1 MVCAGRAANGGWN
14 GWLDADF
21 LLVFAMSYVRDPAR
35 FDPLPRPK
43 CMVLQVLVFQWLH
56 MDRREVSEA
65 SVRGWAPWYALGG
78 PRTVAGRPV
87 EAGERQLAIQGLSSG
102 SFPPRP
108 VPIVYAIVGFSVSEA
123 SYGA

>member
-1 MVCAGRAANGGWN
+1 
-14 GWLDADF
+14 
-21 LLVFAMSYVRDPAR
+21 
-35 FDPLPRPK
+35 
-43 CMVLQVLVFQWLH
+43 MVLQVLVFQWLH

-108 VPIVYAIVGFSVSEA
+108 VPIVYAIVGFSVSVA